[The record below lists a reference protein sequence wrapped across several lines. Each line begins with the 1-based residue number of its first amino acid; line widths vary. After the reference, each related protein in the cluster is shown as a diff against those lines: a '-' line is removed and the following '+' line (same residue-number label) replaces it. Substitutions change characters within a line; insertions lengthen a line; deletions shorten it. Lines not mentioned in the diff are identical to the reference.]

1 MRYLIS
7 VSYDG
12 AKLYGF
18 ERQPRKKT
26 VQGELERVLTKIN
39 KTTVF
44 VKGAGRTDRGV
55 HAYDQKVHFDL
66 NINITCDGLKRAMNS
81 MLDPSV
87 YVNSVKTVDNEFHAR
102 FDVKEKEYIYKV
114 NVGEYNPIEMD
125 YVYQYNKDLDI
136 KKMKEA
142 ASFLIGEH
150 DFSSFTTDSKEYET
164 CVREIFSIDIK
175 QDDNIITFIFKG
187 NGFLRYMVRNIVGTL
202 IDVGSNKIEPN
213 KIESILLSK
222 DRRKAGKS
230 VPGGGLYLNNV
241 KY

>member
-87 YVNSVKTVDNEFHAR
+87 YVNNVKVVNDEFHAR
-102 FDVKEKEYIYKV
+102 FDVKKKV
-114 NVGEYNPIEMD
+114 YRYDINLGEYNPIID
-125 YVYQYNKDLDI
+125 SYIYNYNRPLNISAMKKASKYLLGIHSYEAFTSGERENYNSIIYKIVFTKKKDILSI
-136 KKMKEA
+136 KFEGKA
-142 ASFLIGEH
+142 F
-150 DFSSFTTDSKEYET
+150 Y
-164 CVREIFSIDIK
+164 
-175 QDDNIITFIFKG
+175 
-187 NGFLRYMVRNIVGTL
+187 RYMVRNLVGALMQVGEGKQPPEYIKEL
-202 IDVGSNKIEPN
+202 IDKKKHNK
-213 KIESILLSK
+213 KYVT
-222 DRRKAGKS
+222 
-230 VPGGGLYLNNV
+230 VPANGLYLMKV
-241 KY
+241 DY